1 MIDFFFLY
9 RSVTNNDL
17 EEQEQQDYSISVML
31 DQEELTQGGSIDLN
45 NAPQPDLDLDD
56 KSDDEDIFIQ

>member
-1 MIDFFFLY
+1 M
-9 RSVTNNDL
+9 

-31 DQEELTQGGSIDLN
+31 DQEELTQRGSIDLN

>member
-1 MIDFFFLY
+1 M
-9 RSVTNNDL
+9 

-31 DQEELTQGGSIDLN
+31 DQEELTQCGSIDLN

>member
-1 MIDFFFLY
+1 MIFFLY

-56 KSDDEDIFIQ
+56 KSDDEDIFIL

>member
-1 MIDFFFLY
+1 MIDFFLY

-31 DQEELTQGGSIDLN
+31 DQEELTQRGSIDLN